1 MTEEE
6 YLDKLVRIYDLMDAL
21 FATPEGLELDRLV
34 DEVRDYEAMNG

>member
-21 FATPEGLELDRLV
+21 LGTPEGLELDRLV
-34 DEVRDYEAMNG
+34 DEVRAYEAMND